1 MKNLVQD
8 LKDVIIE
15 ITDIKKRVEDLKL
28 KIELSVGSSR
38 EPYRSWHNELNA
50 IIKDLERILK

>member
-15 ITDIKKRVEDLKL
+15 ITDVKKRVEDLKL
-28 KIELSVGSSR
+28 KIELAVGSSR
-38 EPYRSWHNELNA
+38 EPYRSWHNELNT
-50 IIKDLERILK
+50 IIKDLERILR

>member
-1 MKNLVQD
+1 VKNLVQD

-15 ITDIKKRVEDLKL
+15 ITDVKKRVEDLKL

-38 EPYRSWHNELNA
+38 EPYRSWHNELNT
-50 IIKDLERILK
+50 IIKDLERILR